1 MTEKMRDSG
10 ITLHNEEESKTEE
23 ALKTFTEI
31 ENCTYSSRG
40 LGKSRQ
46 DEFMSCDCK
55 ECVSED
61 GVNLACGENSDCIN
75 RLTSIECSNERS
87 THCGADC
94 RNQRF
99 QNREYASVDV
109 ISAGKKGYGLRAL
122 ADVPSGTFIYEY
134 IGEVIDE
141 AKFIK
146 RMKQYETE
154 DRRHFYF
161 MMLQNGEFI
170 DATVKGSLAR
180 FCNHSCSPNS
190 FVDKWLVKGRLRMG
204 IFAKR
209 DILQGEE
216 ITFDYNVDRYGSQV
230 QSCYC
235 GSDNCM
241 GYLGGKTQTEAA
253 YKLPQMLVDA
263 LGLDED
269 DERRWVSAVGKRK
282 KKQRQQ
288 IEEEDYDNHLPVKPV
303 DEDNVSKVMGCL
315 LQCRERWLIIKLIS
329 RVRETEQVSVHSRV
343 MRMHGYEIFSI
354 LLRDWS
360 SDGDILVIIL
370 QILIKWPKLTK
381 NKISSSKI
389 ESTVQDLAK
398 TSEFDDVKELAQGLL
413 EDWSSLQMAYRIP
426 RRQQSETTTTTTTND
441 KSESPNTTPNNNDA
455 NDTNNEYANNNN
467 NGTNS
472 NDNDTSAETKLS
484 RGQKRRL
491 RQKKKR
497 EELRKEKE
505 KGKKEE
511 QAVEDERKE
520 RENREREKEREQR
533 RVSEKNDDLPYG
545 WETAVDRN
553 SGKTYYFNRS
563 NNETTWTKPQNHP
576 PRPSS
581 TPKPPRRSENG
592 GGNNNYESGISP
604 SSSSDLVKS
613 QALQKI
619 IEQATAAH
627 FQQEQQRQQNNQQQS
642 SSEPNTPDDASIPV
656 EKVLTKTFARYVPNV
671 VSRYEK
677 EIGHENVKRF
687 SKDITHILVSK
698 ELRPGHQIKNPK
710 ELTQEKK
717 AKIKVFIKSYMQ
729 KVLAKYRE
737 KRRLK
742 EEREK
747 QSKKRPAQNEDDESS
762 IEPPTARLK
771 VDEEQQGS
779 SGSAT
784 RDPDAEIELD

>member
-1 MTEKMRDSG
+1 MTEKMRGSG
-10 ITLHNEEESKTEE
+10 ITLHNDKESKTEE
-23 ALKTFTEI
+23 ALKAFTEI

-55 ECVSED
+55 ESVSED
-61 GVNLACGENSDCIN
+61 GVNLACGESSDCIN

-99 QNREYASVDV
+99 QKREYASVDV

-122 ADVPSGTFIYEY
+122 ADISSGTFIYEY

-141 AKFIK
+141 AKFMK
-146 RMKQYETE
+146 RMKQYEIE

-190 FVDKWLVKGRLRMG
+190 YVDKWLVKGRLRMG

-209 DILQGEE
+209 DIIQGEE

-230 QSCYC
+230 QACYC

-282 KKQRQQ
+282 KKQKQQ
-288 IEEEDYDNHLPVKPV
+288 IEDEDYDNHLPVKPV

-354 LLRDWS
+354 LMRDWS

-398 TSEFDDVKELAQGLL
+398 KSEFDDVKELAQGLL

-426 RRQQSETTTTTTTND
+426 RRQQSETTTNE
-441 KSESPNTTPNNNDA
+441 KSESPNTSTPNNNEA
-455 NDTNNEYANNNN
+455 NDTNNNENANN

-472 NDNDTSAETKLS
+472 NDNGDSMTPKLS
-484 RGQKRRL
+484 RGQKKRL
-491 RQKKKR
+491 KQKQKRAQQLGEEGEKGKEEQEKKER
-497 EELRKEKE
+497 ERIEREREQEKEKE
-505 KGKKEE
+505 K
-511 QAVEDERKE
+511 ERQ
-520 RENREREKEREQR
+520 RRERESQR
-533 RVSEKNDDLPYG
+533 RHQDRNADLPHG
-545 WETAVDRN
+545 WETAVDR
-553 SGKTYYFNRS
+553 STGKTYYFNRS
-563 NNETTWTKPQNHP
+563 KNETTWTKPQNLSP
-576 PRPSS
+576 APSS
-581 TPKPPRRSENG
+581 KPTPRRSSENG
-592 GGNNNYESGISP
+592 GGGNDYEMSI
-604 SSSSDLVKS
+604 SSDLVKS

-619 IEQATAAH
+619 IEQATVEH
-627 FQQEQQRQQNNQQQS
+627 FQQEQKRQQGQQQS
-642 SSEPNTPDDASIPV
+642 SSEPNTPDEPSIPV
-656 EKVLTKTFARYVPNV
+656 EKILTKTFARYVPNV

-698 ELRPGHQIKNPK
+698 ELRPGHEIKNPK
-710 ELTQEKK
+710 ELTEQKK
-717 AKIKVFIKSYMQ
+717 AKIKVFVKGYMH
-729 KVLAKYRE
+729 KVLEKYRE

-742 EEREK
+742 EK
-747 QSKKRPAQNEDDESS
+747 QSKKRPAEEDTSN
-762 IEPPTARLK
+762 IEPPTTRLK
-771 VDEEQQGS
+771 VEEERQGS

-784 RDPDAEIELD
+784 RDADAEIELD

>member
-1 MTEKMRDSG
+1 MRDSG
-10 ITLHNEEESKTEE
+10 ITLHNDEESRTEE

-55 ECVSED
+55 ECISED

-122 ADVPSGTFIYEY
+122 TDIPGGTFIYEY

-141 AKFIK
+141 AKFMK

-190 FVDKWLVKGRLRMG
+190 YVDKWLVKGRLRMG

-288 IEEEDYDNHLPVKPV
+288 VEEEDYDNHLPVKPV

-315 LQCRERWLIIKLIS
+315 LQCRERWLIMKLIS

-426 RRQQSETTTTTTTND
+426 RRQQSETTTNG
-441 KSESPNTTPNNNDA
+441 KSESPKPTPNNNDA
-455 NDTNNEYANNNN
+455 NDTNNEQANNNN

-472 NDNDTSAETKLS
+472 NDNDDSETPKLS
-484 RGQKRRL
+484 RGQKRRQ
-491 RQKKKR
+491 RQKQKRAEQRQDEEKKR
-497 EELRKEKE
+497 AEER
-505 KGKKEE
+505 
-511 QAVEDERKE
+511 AREDERKE
-520 RENREREKEREQR
+520 RERREREKERERQKR
-533 RVSEKNDDLPYG
+533 ERQSSAKNDDLPYG
-545 WETAVDRN
+545 WETAIDRN
-553 SGKTYYFNRS
+553 TGKTYYFNRS
-563 NNETTWTKPQNHP
+563 KNETTWVKPQKLP
-576 PRPSS
+576 SRPGS
-581 TPKPPRRSENG
+581 TSKPTKRSENG
-592 GGNNNYESGISP
+592 DNHDIGLSP
-604 SSSSDLVKS
+604 SSDLVKS
-613 QALQKI
+613 QTLQKI
-619 IEQATAAH
+619 IEQATAQY
-627 FQQEQQRQQNNQQQS
+627 FQQEQQRQQNQQNS
-642 SSEPNTPDDASIPV
+642 SSEPNTPDDSTIPV
-656 EKVLTKTFARYVPNV
+656 EKILTKTFARYIPNV

-710 ELTQEKK
+710 QLTEEKK
-717 AKIKVFIKSYMQ
+717 AKIKLFIKSYMQ
-729 KVLAKYRE
+729 KVLEKYRE

-742 EEREK
+742 EERLR
-747 QSKKRPAQNEDDESS
+747 QSKKRPAQDQDDESN

-771 VDEEQQGS
+771 VEEEEQGS
-779 SGSAT
+779 SGPAT